1 MIKKKLEGG
10 TKDMAKDSSMSEKVG
25 AWSFIIG
32 GLIAVILGAIA
43 STAGTTWVIGLLLIL
58 GVIVGLLNISDRE
71 IVPFLVACVA
81 FLLSAQALGAAIG
94 GFGTT
99 FSWLVRILYH
109 LAVFVVPAAV
119 IASVKAILALA
130 GTR

>member
-1 MIKKKLEGG
+1 
-10 TKDMAKDSSMSEKVG
+10 MARDGSIMEKVG

-43 STAGTTWVIGLLLIL
+43 STAGTTWVIGLLLVL
-58 GVIVGLLNISDRE
+58 GLVVGLLNISDKE

-81 FLLSAQALGAAIG
+81 FLAAAPALGSAVSS
-94 GFGTT
+94 FGTT
-99 FSWLVRILYH
+99 FAWLSRILVH
-109 LAVFVVPAAV
+109 LAVFVVPAAI

>member
-1 MIKKKLEGG
+1 
-10 TKDMAKDSSMSEKVG
+10 MAKDSSMSEKVG

-43 STAGTTWVIGLLLIL
+43 TTAGSSWVIGLLLVL

-71 IVPFLVACVA
+71 IVAFLVACVA
-81 FLLSAQALGAAIG
+81 FLVSAQALGGALG
-94 GFGTT
+94 GFAALG
-99 FSWLVRILYH
+99 WLVRILWH
-109 LAVFVVPAAV
+109 VAVFVVPAAV
-119 IASVKAILALA
+119 IASVKAIVALA